1 MYTVT
6 VIREFIAQHFLI
18 GGDCGAENNLHSHPY
33 KLEVRLEGKK
43 LDSHGYLVDI
53 VEIESAL
60 AKTIDYF
67 RDKTLNE
74 LSEFEG
80 LNPSIEHFSRIL
92 CKKISDQISPQNLS
106 AISILL
112 WEDHQAWA
120 SFRLE
125 L

>member
-18 GGDCGAENNLHSHPY
+18 GGDWGAENHLHSHPY
-33 KLEVRLEGKK
+33 KLEVRLEGEK
-43 LDSHGYLVDI
+43 LDAHGYLVDI

-67 RDKTLNE
+67 RDNTLNE
-74 LSEFEG
+74 LPEFEG

-92 CKKISDQISPQNLS
+92 CNKISDQISAQNLW
-106 AISILL
+106 AITVLL